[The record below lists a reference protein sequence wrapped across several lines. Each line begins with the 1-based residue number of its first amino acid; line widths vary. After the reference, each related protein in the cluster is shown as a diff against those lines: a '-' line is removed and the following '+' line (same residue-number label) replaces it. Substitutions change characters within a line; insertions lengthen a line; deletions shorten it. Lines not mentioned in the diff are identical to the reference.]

1 VNQQSPLPA
10 DQLTTP
16 LAPLHRRLG
25 ARMVSFAGYN
35 MPLHYAP
42 GILAEHR
49 HCRMA
54 AALFD
59 VSHMGQALLLGKGA
73 DVALERLVCGD
84 IVNLPP
90 GRQRYSLL
98 MHDSGGIRDDVM
110 LARLDE
116 KRLFLVMNASRK
128 ADDAAYIAAS
138 LPKGVQLEVL
148 AEHALLALQGPQ
160 AAVVLRRFLPG
171 VDTLPF
177 LGVLETALEGV
188 SVLVSRS
195 GYTGE
200 DGFEISVPKDQAI
213 RIAEIL
219 LAEPEVKPAGLGARD
234 TLRLEAGL
242 CLYGADIDETTNPVE
257 AALAWVVSKRR
268 RLTWDFVGAEA
279 VRAAFQNGPA
289 RLRVGLR
296 IEGRALARGGAV
308 IIWPDGTA
316 VGHVT
321 SGGFSPTLNASIAM
335 GYVRRDLSADGVPLS
350 VRIRGTDVPARVSSL
365 PFVPHRYV
373 H

>member
-1 VNQQSPLPA
+1 MTQLPLPA
-10 DQLTTP
+10 GQLATP
-16 LAPLHRRLG
+16 LEPLHRRLG
-25 ARMVSFAGYN
+25 ARMVSFAGYS

-49 HCRMA
+49 HCRAA

-59 VSHMGQALLLGKGA
+59 VSHMGQAMLRGKGA
-73 DVALERLVCGD
+73 DLAIERLVCGD
-84 IVNLPP
+84 IVNLAP

-98 MHDSGGIRDDVM
+98 MHESGGIRDDVM
-110 LARLDE
+110 LARLDAQ
-116 KRLFLVMNASRK
+116 RLFLVMNASRK
-128 ADDAAYIAAS
+128 ADDAAYISAA
-138 LPKGVQLEVL
+138 LPKGVELEVL
-148 AEHALLALQGPQ
+148 AEQALLALQGPQ

-171 VDTLPF
+171 VDNLPF

-200 DGFEISVPKDQAI
+200 DGFEISVPEDHAI

-219 LAEPEVKPAGLGARD
+219 LAEPEVQPAGLGARD

-268 RLTWDFVGAEA
+268 RLAWDFVGAEA
-279 VRAAFQNGPA
+279 VRAAFRNGPA

-296 IEGRALARGGAV
+296 VEGRTVARGGSA
-308 IIWPDGTA
+308 IIGPDGA
-316 VGHVT
+316 PVGHIT

-335 GYVRRDLSADGVPLS
+335 GYVRRDLSAEGTPLS
-350 VRIRGTDVPARVSSL
+350 VRVRGTDVPARISPL